1 MGEIVNKARL
11 AKILGKTEP
20 TLTTWQKEGMPIAKV
35 AERKGQSNTYDTE
48 KVIEWMIRRASDTNT
63 AMERAKLRLTEAQA
77 EMEELRVLEKKEEL
91 IPLDKMK
98 HLWADVLASCRARI
112 LSMPTRLAPVIA
124 THRDPK
130 KIEKVL
136 KEACT
141 EALSDMANYDPET
154 NQKAEARGAR
164 NAKGARTAATA

>member
-1 MGEIVNKARL
+1 MGEIVNKAKL

-20 TLTTWQKEGMPIAKV
+20 TLTTWQKEGMPIKKLG
-35 AERKGQSNTYDTE
+35 ERKGQSNTYDTAA
-48 KVIEWMIRRASDTNT
+48 VIDWLIKRSSDTNT
-63 AMERAKLRLTEAQA
+63 AMEKAKLRLTEAQA
-77 EMEELRVLEKKEEL
+77 EMEELKVLEKKEEL

-98 HLWADVLASCRARI
+98 HLFSGVFASCRARI
-112 LSMPTRLAPVIA
+112 LSMPSRLAPVIA

-136 KEACT
+136 KEACA

-154 NQKAEARGAR
+154 HDKTAHSRAG
-164 NAKGARTAATA
+164 NAKGTRAAATA